1 MLTETLIHQ
10 VRKFFLQQRFIVPAN
25 PLVVA
30 VSGGID
36 SLALMHILW
45 RLQEPLNLKLHI
57 ATLDHGLRGDEGAAD
72 VKFVEML
79 ANDWNLPVTSAT
91 ADVYA
96 LAQAWHLSIET
107 AARSARYAFLAEVA
121 REIEAET
128 VVTAHHAGDQAET
141 VLMRLMRGTGTGGLQ
156 GMATFAP
163 LPDYPHLTLV
173 RPLLQV
179 TKSDLITYCAENDLY
194 PRHDAT
200 NEDDHPFR
208 NFIRLRA
215 LPLLRERNPNI
226 ETTLARLAEI
236 AALDESFMD
245 AQYEQIVTS
254 HLAIEERRILMDRHA
269 FKSWHPALQRRCLAR
284 TATKLLAGDAVA
296 QPQYGHILNAVEV
309 ALSGEVGAIAQFS
322 RGVRLRVDYDRLV
335 MEYED
340 SPSMRSGYPQLP
352 KKIEMPLEIGEVT
365 SIPDLGWQIH
375 VTTEILDHAQFV
387 LHVPQDAR
395 ITLRTRRTGERF
407 APIGMNGRTRKLKDW
422 MIDHKI
428 PRDVRDLLPV
438 LSINDEVAAI
448 LIQERW
454 HISEN
459 FCKDTS
465 HTSQIYFFVNS
476 L

>member
-10 VRKFFLQQRFIVPAN
+10 VRKFFSQQRFIVPAN

-45 RLQEPLNLKLHI
+45 RLSEPLTLKLHI
-57 ATLDHGLRGDEGAAD
+57 ATLNHGLRGDDGAAD

-79 ANDWNLPVTSAT
+79 ASGWGLPVTSAT
-91 ADVYA
+91 ADVNA
-96 LAQAWHLSIET
+96 LAQAWNISIET
-107 AARSARYAFLAEVA
+107 AARRARYAFLAEVA

-141 VLMRLMRGTGTGGLQ
+141 VLMRLIRGTGTGGLQ
-156 GMATFAP
+156 GMATLAP

-179 TKSDLITYCAENDLY
+179 AKSDLVAYCAENELF

-200 NEDDHPFR
+200 NDDDRPFR

-226 ETTLARLAEI
+226 ETTLARLAET
-236 AALDESFMD
+236 AAIDESFME
-245 AQYEQIVTS
+245 AQYEQIVTPY
-254 HLAIEERRILMDRHA
+254 LTYEEGRVLMDRHA
-269 FKSWHPALQRRCLAR
+269 FKAWHPALQRRCLAH
-284 TATKLLAGDAVA
+284 TVTKLLAEDVIA
-296 QPQYGHILNAVEV
+296 QPQYRHIVNAVEV

-352 KKIEMPLEIGEVT
+352 GKIEIPLEIGKIT
-365 SIPDLGWQIH
+365 RIPNLEWQIQ
-375 VTTEILDHAQFV
+375 VSTDILDEAQLV
-387 LHVPQDAR
+387 LYAPLNAR
-395 ITLRTRRTGERF
+395 ITLRTRRAGERF
-407 APIGMNGRTRKLKDW
+407 APAGMNGHSRKLKDW
-422 MIDHKI
+422 MIDRKI

-438 LSINDEVAAI
+438 LSVNDEVAAI
-448 LIQERW
+448 LIQNRW

-459 FCKDTS
+459 FCKNTS